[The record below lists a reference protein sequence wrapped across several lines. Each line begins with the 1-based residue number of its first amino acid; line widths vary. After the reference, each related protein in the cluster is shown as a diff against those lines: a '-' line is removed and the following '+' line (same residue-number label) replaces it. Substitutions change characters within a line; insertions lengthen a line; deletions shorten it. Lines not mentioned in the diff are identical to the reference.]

1 MFKPQRPEDASSQ
14 GASLTSRETA
24 TRTGGSGGRSTIA
37 ADMKVV
43 GNLVSKGELQI
54 DGEIDGDIKA
64 AAVTVGRGATVSGS
78 ILADRVDVHGTVKG
92 QIDGAT
98 VSLSANA
105 RIEGD
110 VVHDSLA
117 VEAGAYLNGHCRRRN
132 SKPANVG
139 AGATAASS
147 PAAAPSATAPA
158 VNPQSG
164 SAQGSGA
171 QGSSGQSAG
180 GPAKN

>member
-1 MFKPQRPEDASSQ
+1 MYKPQRPEESSAQTTASV
-14 GASLTSRETA
+14 REGT
-24 TRTGGSGGRSTIA
+24 TRPAGGGRSVIA
-37 ADMKVV
+37 SDMKVV
-43 GNLVSKGELQI
+43 GNLASRGELQI

-64 AAVTVGRGATVSGS
+64 TTVTVGRGATISGS

-117 VEAGAYLNGHCRRRN
+117 VEAGAYLNGHVRRRN
-132 SKPANVG
+132 SKPA
-139 AGATAASS
+139 ASTATASTSSATTGQATASPSHSSSTGASS
-147 PAAAPSATAPA
+147 SGSSAT
-158 VNPQSG
+158 SG
-164 SAQGSGA
+164 S
-171 QGSSGQSAG
+171 SSK
-180 GPAKN
+180 P

>member
-1 MFKPQRPEDASSQ
+1 MFKPQRPEESNAQATASP
-14 GASLTSRETA
+14 REGTA
-24 TRTGGSGGRSTIA
+24 RPAGGGRSVIA
-37 ADMKVV
+37 SDMKVV
-43 GNLVSKGELQI
+43 GNLASRGELQI

-64 AAVTVGRGATVSGS
+64 TTVTVGRGATISGS

-117 VEAGAYLNGHCRRRN
+117 VEAGAYLNGHVRRRT
-132 SKPANVG
+132 SKPAASTATASTSSSTATG
-139 AGATAASS
+139 QASAAPGHSSSASAGA
-147 PAAAPSATAPA
+147 
-158 VNPQSG
+158 SG
-164 SAQGSGA
+164 SGTTGGGWATG
-171 QGSSGQSAG
+171 GSSK
-180 GPAKN
+180 P